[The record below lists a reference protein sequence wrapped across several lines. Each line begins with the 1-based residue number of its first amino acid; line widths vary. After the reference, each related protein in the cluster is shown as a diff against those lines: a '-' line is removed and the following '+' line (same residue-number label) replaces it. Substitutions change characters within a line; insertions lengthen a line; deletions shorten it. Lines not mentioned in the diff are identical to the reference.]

1 MTDADAVVRFADAA
15 VTVGGRTVWADVN
28 IGVRRGEFAAVLG
41 PNGAGKST
49 MINTI
54 VGLLPLS
61 AGSVSVLG
69 DRPGVRNRSVGY
81 VPQRRSFDAEV
92 RIRGIDLVRLGLTG
106 PRWGVPIPG
115 ARRFSARVRDE
126 ARRVGEVIDLV
137 GAAHYAHRPIGE
149 LSGGEQQRLLI
160 AQALAARP
168 QLLLL
173 DEPLESL
180 DLPNQAS
187 VAALVGKVCRAEDV
201 AVIMV
206 AHDINPILGYVD
218 EVIYLAGGHAAA
230 GPPRDV
236 ITEETLTRLYGTPV
250 EVLTTSGGRLV
261 VLGTAEEAT
270 SSDHRHHP

>member
-1 MTDADAVVRFADAA
+1 MTDADVVRFTDAA
-15 VTVGGRTVWADVN
+15 VTVGGRTVWVDVN
-28 IGVRRGEFAAVLG
+28 VGVRRGEFAAGLG

-49 MINTI
+49 MINAI
-54 VGLLPLS
+54 LGLVPLS
-61 AGSVSVLG
+61 AGSLSVLG
-69 DRPGVRNRSVGY
+69 DSPGVRNRSVGY

-115 ARRFSARVRDE
+115 ARRFSTKARDE
-126 ARRVGEVIDLV
+126 AQRVGEVIDLV

-149 LSGGEQQRLLI
+149 ISGGEQQRLLI

-180 DLPNQAS
+180 DLPNQAA

-201 AVIMV
+201 AVVMV

-236 ITEETLTRLYGTPV
+236 ITDRTLTQLYGTPV
-250 EVLTTSGGRLV
+250 EVLTTSAGRLV
-261 VLGTAEEAT
+261 VLGTTEEAA
-270 SSDHRHHP
+270 SSDHRHHA

>member
-1 MTDADAVVRFADAA
+1 MTDADFLVRFTDAA
-15 VTVGGRTVWADVN
+15 VTVAGRTVWADVN
-28 IGVRRGEFAAVLG
+28 VGVRRGEFAAVLG

-49 MINTI
+49 MINVI
-54 VGLLPLS
+54 LGLVPLS
-61 AGSVSVLG
+61 AGSLRVLG
-69 DRPGVRNRSVGY
+69 GPPGVRNRSVGY

-92 RIRGIDLVRLGLTG
+92 RVRGVDLVRLGLTG

-115 ARRFSARVRDE
+115 ARRFSARARDE
-126 ARRVGEVIDLV
+126 AQRVEEVIDLV
-137 GAAHYAHRPIGE
+137 GAAPYAHRPIGE

-187 VAALVGKVCRAEDV
+187 VAGLVAKICRAENV
-201 AVIMV
+201 AVVMV

-218 EVIYLAGGHAAA
+218 EVIYLAGGHAAS

-236 ITEETLTRLYGTPV
+236 ITDRTLSRLYGTPV
-250 EVLTTSGGRLV
+250 EVLSTSTGRLIV
-261 VLGTAEEAT
+261 VGAAEEPT
-270 SSDHRHHP
+270 LSDHRHHP

>member
-1 MTDADAVVRFADAA
+1 MTDPDAVVRFTDAA
-15 VTVGGRTVWADVN
+15 VTIGGRTVWTDVN
-28 IGVRRGEFAAVLG
+28 VGVRRGEFAAVLG

-49 MINTI
+49 MINAI
-54 VGLLPLS
+54 LGLVPLS
-61 AGSVSVLG
+61 AGSVRVLG
-69 DRPGVRNRSVGY
+69 DPPGARNRSVGY

-92 RIRGIDLVRLGLTG
+92 RIRGIDIVRLGLTG
-106 PRWGVPIPG
+106 PRWGIPIPG
-115 ARRFSARVRDE
+115 AGRFSARARDE
-126 ARRVGEVIDLV
+126 AQRVGEVIDLV
-137 GAAHYAHRPIGE
+137 GASHYAHRPIGE

-187 VAALVGKVCRAEDV
+187 IAALVGKVCRAEDV

-236 ITEETLTRLYGTPV
+236 ITDRTLTQLYGTPV
-250 EVLTTSGGRLV
+250 EVLTTSAGRLV